1 MPTFIKTGYWE
12 KIQKGYNGWLNLDN
26 LIASSVG
33 TGAPGQIAYFGTSG
47 LSGSSNFTFDAV
59 NGILSL
65 KNAVGDTMYLGSTQ
79 SVAQYGLQGT
89 ILFGSTIGAA
99 YNDTSEIRAYY
110 TGTGANRSGKMVIV
124 TRTLGGGVAA
134 VNFGENGEIY
144 SRTSA
149 IPNTYP
155 AKLYI
160 AGLDTLA
167 TGWTAQFHN
176 STQTS
181 NSLMIN
187 NDGSVLIGTAT
198 VSGYKLD
205 VNGTARVQGT
215 FVATGTSYISS
226 ISTIGTYSPFST
238 FNVVNDGPA
247 SIACDRFSTNATPP
261 HFNLRKSRGTSAAP
275 TVVVTNDEL
284 GYVGFWGHDGTA
296 FQRVGIIY
304 VRAASVTGSTITPT
318 MQFGVG
324 TSAAANQYYI
334 TIYNSGNVAFG
345 SGAPEELSAQ
355 ISIASTTKGF
365 LPPRM
370 TSAQKTAIATPATGL
385 VVYDTT
391 LNKLCVYTGAAWQTV
406 SSA

>member
-12 KIQKGYNGWLNLDN
+12 KIQKGYKGWLNLDD
-26 LIASSVG
+26 LITSSISTG
-33 TGAPGQIAYFGTSG
+33 TPGQIAYFGTSG
-47 LSGSSNFTFDAV
+47 LSGSTSLIWDTV
-59 NGILSL
+59 N
-65 KNAVGDTMYLGSTQ
+65 
-79 SVAQYGLQGT
+79 
-89 ILFGSTIGAA
+89 
-99 YNDTSEIRAYY
+99 
-110 TGTGANRSGKMVIV
+110 
-124 TRTLGGGVAA
+124 
-134 VNFGENGEIY
+134 
-144 SRTSA
+144 SR
-149 IPNTYP
+149 
-155 AKLYI
+155 
-160 AGLDTLA
+160 
-167 TGWTAQFHN
+167 
-176 STQTS
+176 
-181 NSLMIN
+181 
-187 NDGSVLIGTAT
+187 
-198 VSGYKLD
+198 LD

-318 MQFGVG
+318 MQFGTG
-324 TSAAANQYYI
+324 TSAAANQYHI

-345 SGAPEELSAQ
+345 SNAPEESSAQ
-355 ISIASTTKGF
+355 ISMVSTTKGF

-370 TSAQKTAIATPATGL
+370 TSAQKTAIATPAAGL